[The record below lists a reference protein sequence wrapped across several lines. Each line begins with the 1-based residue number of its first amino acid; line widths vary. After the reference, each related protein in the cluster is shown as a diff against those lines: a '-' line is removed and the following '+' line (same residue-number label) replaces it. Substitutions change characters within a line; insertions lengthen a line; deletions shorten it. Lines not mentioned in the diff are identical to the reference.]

1 MSKKRGSYHFWLFFL
16 IANKISVLYNIDKK
30 GGIMSRIIFHIDV
43 NNAFLSWT
51 AVYLLKKGYKKDIRK
66 IPSVIGGDEKQ
77 RKGIVL
83 AKSPVAKKY
92 GIVTAETLYSAR
104 KKCGWIEIFPPNYP
118 FYVEQS
124 KKLYDY
130 LASYTPNIEQYS
142 IDECFLDMTGT
153 SLLYGNNYVK
163 LAYKIKNDIREKY
176 GFTVNIG
183 IGENKLCA
191 KMASDFEKP
200 DRVHTLYMNEIETK
214 MWSLPVNDLFMLGR
228 SSARRLEEL
237 GIRTIGDLAKCSPAF
252 LRKHFKKQ
260 GDYFLEAS
268 RGIDYSPVVPKSDK
282 NKCISISR
290 TLPYDY
296 TKKEELEKVLFDEVE
311 SVTFD
316 LRRKNL
322 YAKTVAI
329 TYKNFLFKNYSH
341 QMTMDNSTNSTT
353 DIYNQVLILFSRS
366 WREEPIRNIG
376 IRLSDL
382 TDEKKEQMSIFD
394 NMEKKEVSEVEK
406 VMDEII
412 NKFGRDS
419 VKFASK
425 TTKKTK
431 N

>member
-1 MSKKRGSYHFWLFFL
+1 
-16 IANKISVLYNIDKK
+16 
-30 GGIMSRIIFHIDV
+30 MSRIIFHIDV

-51 AVYLLKKGYKKDIRK
+51 AVYLLKDGYKKDIRK
-66 IPSVIGGDEKQ
+66 IPAVIGGDEKQ
-77 RKGIVL
+77 RRGIVL
-83 AKSPVAKKY
+83 AKSPIAKKY

-104 KKCGWIEIFPPNYP
+104 KKCGWLEVFPPNHP

-124 KKLYDY
+124 KKLYNY
-130 LASYTPNIEQYS
+130 LAGYTPNIEQYS

-153 SLLYGNNYVK
+153 SLLYGNDYVK
-163 LAYKIKNDIREKY
+163 LAYKIKNEIKEKY
-176 GFTVNIG
+176 GFTVNVG

-200 DRVHTLYMNEIETK
+200 DKVHTLYMNEIETK
-214 MWSLPVNDLFMLGR
+214 MWPLPVNDLFMLGR
-228 SSARRLEEL
+228 SSAKRLEEL
-237 GIRTIGDLAKCSPAF
+237 GIKTIGDLARCSPTF

-268 RGIDYSPVVPKSDK
+268 KGIDYSPVVPKSDK

-316 LRRKNL
+316 LRRKKL

-329 TYKNFLFKNYSH
+329 TYRNFLFKNYSH
-341 QMTMDNSTNSTT
+341 QMTIDNPTNSTN
-353 DIYNQVLILFSRS
+353 DIYNQVLILLARS
-366 WREEPIRNIG
+366 WKEDPIRNIG
-376 IRLSDL
+376 VRLSDL

-394 NMEKKEVSEVEK
+394 NTEKKEVSEVEK

-425 TTKKTK
+425 STKKSK

>member
-1 MSKKRGSYHFWLFFL
+1 MKENSRKWLFFS
-16 IANKISVLYNIDKK
+16 IDNRTIVLYDIDKK
-30 GGIMSRIIFHIDV
+30 GGTMSRIIFHIDV

-51 AVYLLKKGYKKDIRK
+51 AVYLLKEGYKKDIRK
-66 IPSVIGGDEKQ
+66 IPAVIGGDEKQ
-77 RKGIVL
+77 RRGIVL
-83 AKSPVAKKY
+83 AKSPIAKKY

-104 KKCGWIEIFPPNYP
+104 KKCGCLEVFPPNYP
-118 FYVEQS
+118 FYAEQS
-124 KKLYDY
+124 KKLYNY

-153 SLLYGNNYVK
+153 SLLYGNDYLK
-163 LAYKIKNDIREKY
+163 LAYKIKNEIREKY

-200 DRVHTLYMNEIETK
+200 DKVHTLYMNEIETK
-214 MWSLPVNDLFMLGR
+214 MWHLPVNDLFMLGR
-228 SSARRLEEL
+228 SSAKRLEEL
-237 GIRTIGDLAKCSPAF
+237 RIKTIGDLAKCSPTF

-268 RGIDYSPVVPKSDK
+268 RGIDYSPIVPKSDK

-322 YAKTVAI
+322 YARAVAI
-329 TYKNFLFKNYSH
+329 TYRNFLFKNYSH
-341 QMTMDNSTNSTT
+341 QMTMDNSTNSTA
-353 DIYNQVLILFSRS
+353 DIYNQVLILLSRS
-366 WREEPIRNIG
+366 WKEDPIRNIG

-425 TTKKTK
+425 TTKKIK

>member
-1 MSKKRGSYHFWLFFL
+1 
-16 IANKISVLYNIDKK
+16 
-30 GGIMSRIIFHIDV
+30 MSRIIFHIDV

-51 AVYLLKKGYKKDIRK
+51 AVYLLKEGYKKDIRK
-66 IPSVIGGDEKQ
+66 IPAVIGGDEKK
-77 RKGIVL
+77 RRGIVL
-83 AKSPVAKKY
+83 AKSPIAKRY

-104 KKCGWIEIFPPNYP
+104 KKCGWLEVFPPNYP

-124 KKLYDY
+124 KKLYNY

-153 SLLYGNNYVK
+153 SLLYGNDYLK
-163 LAYKIKNDIREKY
+163 LAYKIKNEIKEKY
-176 GFTVNIG
+176 GFTVNVG

-200 DRVHTLYMNEIETK
+200 DKVHTLYMNEIETK
-214 MWSLPVNDLFMLGR
+214 MWPLPVNDLFMLGR
-228 SSARRLEEL
+228 SSAKRLEEL
-237 GIRTIGDLAKCSPAF
+237 GIKTIGDLAKCSSAF

-268 RGIDYSPVVPKSDK
+268 KGIDYSPVVPKSDK

-316 LRRKNL
+316 LRRKKL

-329 TYKNFLFKNYSH
+329 TYRNFLFKNYSH
-341 QMTMDNSTNSTT
+341 QMTIDNPTNSTN
-353 DIYNQVLILFSRS
+353 DIYNQVLVLFTRS
-366 WREEPIRNIG
+366 WREDPIRNIG
-376 IRLSDL
+376 VRLSDL

-394 NMEKKEVSEVEK
+394 NIEKKEVSEVEK

-425 TTKKTK
+425 STKKSK

>member
-1 MSKKRGSYHFWLFFL
+1 
-16 IANKISVLYNIDKK
+16 
-30 GGIMSRIIFHIDV
+30 MSRIIFHIDV

-51 AVYLLKKGYKKDIRK
+51 AVYLLKEGYKKDISK
-66 IPSVIGGDEKQ
+66 IPAVIGGDEKQ
-77 RKGIVL
+77 RRGIVL
-83 AKSPVAKKY
+83 AKSPIAKKY

-104 KKCGWIEIFPPNYP
+104 KKCGWLEVFPPNHP

-124 KKLYDY
+124 KKLYNY

-153 SLLYGNNYVK
+153 SLLYGNDYLK
-163 LAYKIKNDIREKY
+163 LAYKIKNEIKEKF
-176 GFTVNIG
+176 GFTVNVG

-200 DRVHTLYMNEIETK
+200 DKVHTLYMNEIETK
-214 MWSLPVNDLFMLGR
+214 MWPLPVNDLFMLGR
-228 SSARRLEEL
+228 SSAKRLEEL
-237 GIRTIGDLAKCSPAF
+237 GIKTIGDLARCSPTF

-268 RGIDYSPVVPKSDK
+268 KGIDYSPVVPKSDK

-316 LRRKNL
+316 LRRKKL

-329 TYKNFLFKNYSH
+329 TYRNFLFKNYSH
-341 QMTMDNSTNSTT
+341 QMTIDNPTNSTN
-353 DIYNQVLILFSRS
+353 DIYNQVLVLLARS
-366 WREEPIRNIG
+366 WKEDPIRNIG
-376 IRLSDL
+376 VRLSDL

-394 NMEKKEVSEVEK
+394 NTEKKEVSEVEK

-425 TTKKTK
+425 STKKSK

>member
-1 MSKKRGSYHFWLFFL
+1 ME
-16 IANKISVLYNIDKK
+16 
-30 GGIMSRIIFHIDV
+30 RIIMHIDV
-43 NNAFLSWT
+43 NNAFLSWS
-51 AVYLLKKGYKKDIRK
+51 AVYYLQNGSNIDIRT
-66 IPSVIGGDEKQ
+66 IPSAIAGEKAK
-77 RKGIVL
+77 RTGIIL
-83 AKSPVAKKY
+83 AKSIPAKKM
-92 GIVTAETLYSAR
+92 GIKTGDIIYTA
-104 KKCGWIEIFPPNYP
+104 KNKCPSLKIYPPNYK
-118 FYVEQS
+118 FYSEMS
-124 KKLYDY
+124 KKMFDY
-130 LASYTPNIEQYS
+130 LYSLTPDIEIAS
-142 IDECFLDMTGT
+142 IDECYIDYGKIKK
-153 SLLYGNNYVK
+153 LYGDEFIFAK
-163 LAYKIKNDIREKY
+163 KINKEIKEKF

-183 IGENKLCA
+183 IANNKLCA

-200 DRVHTLYMNEIETK
+200 DKVHTLYMNEIETK
-214 MWSLPVNDLFMLGR
+214 MWPLPVNDLFMLGR
-228 SSARRLEEL
+228 SSAKRLEEL
-237 GIRTIGDLAKCSPAF
+237 GIKTIGDLAKCSSAF

-322 YAKTVAI
+322 YARAVAI
-329 TYKNFLFKNYSH
+329 TYRNFLFKNYSH
-341 QMTMDNSTNSTT
+341 QMTMDNSTNSTN
-353 DIYNQVLILFSRS
+353 DIYNQVLILLSRS

-425 TTKKTK
+425 TTKKIK

>member
-1 MSKKRGSYHFWLFFL
+1 
-16 IANKISVLYNIDKK
+16 
-30 GGIMSRIIFHIDV
+30 MSRIIFHIDV

-51 AVYLLKKGYKKDIRK
+51 AVYLLKEGYKKDIRK
-66 IPSVIGGDEKQ
+66 IPAVIGGDEKK
-77 RKGIVL
+77 RRGIVL
-83 AKSPVAKKY
+83 AKSPIAKRY

-104 KKCGWIEIFPPNYP
+104 KKCGWLEVFPPNYP

-124 KKLYDY
+124 KKLYNY

-153 SLLYGNNYVK
+153 SLLYGNDYLK
-163 LAYKIKNDIREKY
+163 LAYKIKNEIKEKY
-176 GFTVNIG
+176 GFTVNVG

-200 DRVHTLYMNEIETK
+200 DKVHTLYMNEIETK
-214 MWSLPVNDLFMLGR
+214 MWPLPVNDLFMLGR
-228 SSARRLEEL
+228 SSAKRLEEL
-237 GIRTIGDLAKCSPAF
+237 GIKTIGDLAKCSPTF

-268 RGIDYSPVVPKSDK
+268 KGIDYSPVVPKSDK

-316 LRRKNL
+316 LRRKKL

-329 TYKNFLFKNYSH
+329 TYRNFLFKNYSH
-341 QMTMDNSTNSTT
+341 QMTIDNPTNSTN
-353 DIYNQVLILFSRS
+353 DIYNQVLVLFTRS
-366 WREEPIRNIG
+366 WREDPIRNIG
-376 IRLSDL
+376 VRLSDL

-394 NMEKKEVSEVEK
+394 NIEKKEVSEVEK

-425 TTKKTK
+425 SVKKTK

>member
-1 MSKKRGSYHFWLFFL
+1 
-16 IANKISVLYNIDKK
+16 
-30 GGIMSRIIFHIDV
+30 MSRIIFHIDV

-51 AVYLLKKGYKKDIRK
+51 AVYLLKEGYKKDIRK
-66 IPSVIGGDEKQ
+66 IPAVISGDEKQ
-77 RKGIVL
+77 RRGIVL
-83 AKSPVAKKY
+83 AKSPIAKKY

-104 KKCGWIEIFPPNYP
+104 KKCGWLEVFPPNYP

-124 KKLYDY
+124 KKLYNY

-153 SLLYGNNYVK
+153 SLLYGNDYIK
-163 LAYKIKNDIREKY
+163 LAYKIKNEIKEKY
-176 GFTVNIG
+176 GFTVNVG

-200 DRVHTLYMNEIETK
+200 DKVHTLYMNEIETK
-214 MWSLPVNDLFMLGR
+214 MWPLPVNDLFMLGR
-228 SSARRLEEL
+228 SSAKRLEEL
-237 GIRTIGDLAKCSPAF
+237 GIKTIGDLAGCSPAF
-252 LRKHFKKQ
+252 LRKYFKKQ

-268 RGIDYSPVVPKSDK
+268 KGIDYSPVVPKSDK

-311 SVTFD
+311 SITFD
-316 LRRKNL
+316 LRRKKL

-329 TYKNFLFKNYSH
+329 TYRNFLFKNYSH
-341 QMTMDNSTNSTT
+341 QMIIDNPTNSTN
-353 DIYNQVLILFSRS
+353 DIYNQVLVLFARS
-366 WREEPIRNIG
+366 WKEDPIRNIG
-376 IRLSDL
+376 VRLSDL

-394 NMEKKEVSEVEK
+394 NTEKKEVSEFEK

-425 TTKKTK
+425 STKKSK

>member
-1 MSKKRGSYHFWLFFL
+1 
-16 IANKISVLYNIDKK
+16 
-30 GGIMSRIIFHIDV
+30 MSRIIFHIDV

-183 IGENKLCA
+183 IANNKLCA
-191 KMASDFEKP
+191 KMASDFSKP
-200 DRVHTLYMNEIETK
+200 NKIHTLYDYEIKEK
-214 MWSLPVNDLFMLGR
+214 MWPLPIENLYGIGKK
-228 SSARRLEEL
+228 SAEKLINL
-237 GIRTIGDLAKCSPAF
+237 NIKTIKDLATCNKEILYPY
-252 LRKHFKKQ
+252 FKNQ
-260 GDYFLEAS
+260 TDYIIKIAN
-268 RGIDYSPVVPKSDK
+268 GIDDSDVLSEK
-282 NKCISISR
+282 KDPKCISTTT
-290 TLPYDY
+290 TLLYDY
-296 TKKEELEKVLFDEVE
+296 DDIAEINKELKTISEKISNELKEK
-311 SVTFD
+311 SVYTSRVAVIIKDKYF
-316 LRRKNL
+316 
-322 YAKTVAI
+322 KT
-329 TYKNFLFKNYSH
+329 TSH
-341 QMTMDNSTNSTT
+341 QNKLPNPTNSLNE
-353 DIYNQVLILFSRS
+353 IYEMSKKIFKEYWDETPVRL
-366 WREEPIRNIG
+366 IG
-376 IRLSDL
+376 IRVDAFSSSKDYQISLFEDVK
-382 TDEKKEQMSIFD
+382 KKE
-394 NMEKKEVSEVEK
+394 N
-406 VMDEII
+406 DEIVDALI
-412 NKFGRDS
+412 DS
-419 VKFASK
+419 LI
-425 TTKKTK
+425 KKYGDK
-431 N
+431 IIKK